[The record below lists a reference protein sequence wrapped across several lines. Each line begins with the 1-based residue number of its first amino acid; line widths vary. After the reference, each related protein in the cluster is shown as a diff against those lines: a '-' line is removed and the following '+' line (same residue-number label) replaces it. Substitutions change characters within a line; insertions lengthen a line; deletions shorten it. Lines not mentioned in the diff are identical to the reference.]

1 MWYYAS
7 MNKLVE
13 TLLERV
19 ADWPQEAQAEV
30 VKSIV
35 DIETKHFG
43 LYKLSEEE
51 RTAIEQALHE
61 MHEGKFAT
69 DEEVAAVFN
78 RYRS

>member
-1 MWYYAS
+1 
-7 MNKLVE
+7 MNKVVE

-19 ADWPQEAQAEV
+19 ADWPEEAQAEL

-43 LYKLSEEE
+43 VYKLSPEE
-51 RTAIEQALHE
+51 REAIEQALKE
-61 MHEGKFAT
+61 MRQGKFAT
-69 DEEVAAVFN
+69 DEQVAAVFD